1 MRRSAE
7 SETFLQNARREDRDL
22 WDLVIHFRP
31 SGIRVKPPTYL
42 PALVA
47 ITQTSVIGRRRRRI
61 TPTEAAGLQG
71 MDPAVVLRAE
81 LNNAITYRQLGNAVH
96 TGVVKHAFRAL
107 LDGGTAIQTAA

>member
-1 MRRSAE
+1 
-7 SETFLQNARREDRDL
+7 
-22 WDLVIHFRP
+22 
-31 SGIRVKPPTYL
+31 
-42 PALVA
+42 
-47 ITQTSVIGRRRRRI
+47 
-61 TPTEAAGLQG
+61 